1 MENKFNIEEVNAWLK
16 EEYGMSYDEL
26 SKEFNKAV
34 DLLSE
39 SLKQRKEM
47 RSKINKAIEYIE
59 NYYIFDEQNGEYY
72 QTHDFDKSN
81 AKQLHDILKEDK

>member
-1 MENKFNIEEVNAWLK
+1 MENKFNIEEVNVWLK

-47 RSKINKAIEYIE
+47 RNKIE
-59 NYYIFDEQNGEYY
+59 NATEILEEMLQRAKIDKEYCLY
-72 QTHDFDKSN
+72 DYGTEEILEVYN
-81 AKQLHDILKEDK
+81 ALKEDE